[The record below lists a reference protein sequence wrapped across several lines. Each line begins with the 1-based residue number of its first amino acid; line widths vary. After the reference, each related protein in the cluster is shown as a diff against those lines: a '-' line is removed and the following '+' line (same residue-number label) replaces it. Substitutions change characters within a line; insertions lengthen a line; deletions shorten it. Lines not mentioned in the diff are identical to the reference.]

1 MKLLFLFL
9 VALLIGI
16 STAFVTQK
24 SYADSLRVL
33 HEALPEHIE
42 GWRAEPGDRLFDD
55 ETIFDY
61 INGAGEV
68 YRAYNMLWCLS
79 RRYTNPDGPPIV
91 LDVFH
96 MGSSEDAF
104 GVFTHD
110 QDGEPT
116 QIGQGG
122 LYRPGWLSFW
132 KDQFF
137 ISIYSEEETASAK
150 RSVMELGKVVASL
163 ITAQGPKPRI
173 LMLLPVEGL
182 QPRSIRYLHNHIVLN
197 YHFYLSNENILNLGP
212 HTDAALAE
220 YQRGEEFARLLLVR
234 YPNETQCA
242 KAHASLLRHYL
253 PEADTKGMALLEN
266 GKWSGAAVKGGL
278 LAVIFDAHSRGLAQ
292 GLLEEIMETSTQ
304 HRSWIYGKR

>member
-1 MKLLFLFL
+1 MKLHFLFL
-9 VALLIGI
+9 AALLIGI
-16 STAFVTQK
+16 STGFVTQK

-79 RRYTNPDGPPIV
+79 RRYTNPNGPPIV

-96 MGSSEDAF
+96 MASSEDAF

-110 QDGEPT
+110 QDGEVI
-116 QIGQGG
+116 QIGQDG

-132 KDQFF
+132 KDRFF
-137 ISIYSEEETASAK
+137 ISIYAEEETASAT
-150 RSVMELGKVVASL
+150 RSIMELGKVVASL
-163 ITAQGPKPRI
+163 IMAQGSKPRI
-173 LMLLPVEGL
+173 LMLLPAEGL
-182 QPRSIRYLHNHIVLN
+182 VPRSIRYLHNHIVLN
-197 YHFYLSNENILNLGP
+197 YHFYLSNENVLNLGP

-220 YQRGEEFARLLLVR
+220 YQRGEECARLLLVR
-234 YPNETQCA
+234 YPNQTECA
-242 KAHASLLRHYL
+242 KAHASFLRHYL
-253 PEADTKGMALLEN
+253 PEADTKGLALLEN
-266 GKWSGAAVKGGL
+266 GRWSGAAVKGEL
-278 LAVIFDAHSRGLAQ
+278 LAAIFDADTRELAQ
-292 GLLEEIMETSTQ
+292 ELLEGIMETPPLQ
-304 HRSWIYGKR
+304 